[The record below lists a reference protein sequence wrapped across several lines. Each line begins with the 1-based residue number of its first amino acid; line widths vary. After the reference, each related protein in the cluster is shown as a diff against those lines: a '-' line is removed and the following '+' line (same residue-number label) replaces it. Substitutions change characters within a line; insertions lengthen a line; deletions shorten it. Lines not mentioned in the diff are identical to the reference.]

1 MKVLLMMLV
10 TLGSMLLSS
19 LASAESLDQDFYCAD
34 RAPGHRKGYI
44 LHFSPDGAF
53 DIRVEGRAALRRG
66 KYSFTGDR
74 LSLSLPSSTPSMAP
88 WAESSEAVEVR
99 WGNPITFRT
108 PRLSCHTV
116 GHRSGP
122 EITGLVIQ
130 CPTVGGSTPGVWVP
144 GGTMYSGLIEDN
156 TFRFYE
162 NHHVRRFRTS
172 YGSVSAPGS
181 SYSNEQSETTT
192 GIYFIQGDKIYMA
205 FGRQEEKGERFLAGT
220 INADKSITFGVLG
233 RRWDEHSALERA
245 TCK

>member
-1 MKVLLMMLV
+1 MKVFLMMLV
-10 TLGSMLLSS
+10 ALGSMLLSS
-19 LASAESLDQDFYCAD
+19 LALAESLDQDFYCAD
-34 RAPGHRKGYI
+34 RAPRHREGY
-44 LHFSPDGAF
+44 LLYFSPDGAF
-53 DIRVEGRAALRRG
+53 GIRVEGREALRRG

-74 LSLSLPSSTPSMAP
+74 LSLSLPSSAPSIAP
-88 WAESSEAVEVR
+88 WAASSEAVEVR
-99 WGNPITFRT
+99 WGIPITFRT

-122 EITGLVIQ
+122 EIGGLFK

-144 GGTMYSGLIEDN
+144 GGTMFSGVIEDN
-156 TFRFYE
+156 AFRLYD

-181 SYSNEQSETTT
+181 SFSDEHHETTT

-205 FGRQEEKGERFLAGT
+205 FGRQEEKSERFLAGT